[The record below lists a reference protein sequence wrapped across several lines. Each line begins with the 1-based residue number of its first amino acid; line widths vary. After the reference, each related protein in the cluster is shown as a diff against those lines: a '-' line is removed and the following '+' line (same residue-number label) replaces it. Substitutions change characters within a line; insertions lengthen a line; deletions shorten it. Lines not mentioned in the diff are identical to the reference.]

1 MIHLLLAGMLFL
13 SGCGLLVG
21 GASDEATLER
31 LREAGSDLSK
41 PHPFDFYFYHPDQTG
56 AQQLC
61 GALVQDGFDTIVTDS
76 AAGDDWL
83 CLASLTMLPTLEN
96 LTKLNARFE
105 ALIAE
110 YGGEYDGWETMVI
123 E

>member
-1 MIHLLLAGMLFL
+1 MIA
-13 SGCGLLVG
+13 G

-31 LREAGSDLSK
+31 LREAGSDLTK
-41 PHPFDFYFYHPDQTG
+41 PHPFDFYLYHSDQAG
-56 AQQLC
+56 ALQLC
-61 GALVQDGFDTIVTDS
+61 DALVVEGFDTLVTTS

-96 LTKLNARFE
+96 LTNLNTRFE